1 MWVDSIRQIA
11 APFQGSLN
19 HYVVHTTILDDQEG
33 GIASWTPPDQPVP
46 MSQGLISHSIV
57 GLRLYRHTA
66 GDSAPV
72 KPIHGRHL
80 RMTGPFHF
88 ELVAK
93 DGEFTVYV
101 TDHAGNNIGVDGG
114 LAKTTIETGSTIK
127 GGPSRIQVELEP
139 SGENTRKGTGSFTIN
154 QDSGIMVFLKLP
166 EQEAYAACFTPLG
179 QKQLPDKKG

>member
-1 MWVDSIRQIA
+1 MWVDSIRQI
-11 APFQGSLN
+11 
-19 HYVVHTTILDDQEG
+19 
-33 GIASWTPPDQPVP
+33 IASWTPPDQPVP

-114 LAKTTIETGSTIK
+114 LAKTTIETGSTIE
-127 GGPSRIQVELEP
+127 GGPSKIQVELEP
-139 SGENTRKGTGSFTIN
+139 SGDNTLTGTGAFTIN
-154 QDSGIMVFLKLP
+154 QDTGIMVL
-166 EQEAYAACFTPLG
+166 EAYAPAL
-179 QKQLPDKKG
+179 LPSARNSCQTKRGRRNRSRLDSALLFVALPG

>member
-11 APFQGSLN
+11 APSQGSLN

-33 GIASWTPPDQPVP
+33 GIASWTPPDQPGP
-46 MSQGLISHSIV
+46 MSQGRISHSIV

-66 GDSAPV
+66 EDSAPV

-93 DGEFTVYV
+93 DGGFTIYV

-114 LAKTTIETGSTIK
+114 LAKTTIETGSTIE
-127 GGPSRIQVELEP
+127 GGPSRIQVKLEP
-139 SGENTRKGTGSFTIN
+139 SGGNTLTGTGAFTVN
-154 QDSGIMVFLKLP
+154 QDTGIMVFLKLP
-166 EQEAYAACFTPLG
+166 ELEAYAARFTPLS
-179 QKQLPDKKG
+179 QKQRPNTKG